1 MESHT
6 MRICLHL
13 FQELTAEV
21 KHLRMIDFIHML
33 DYSEKKKEAKNDS
46 MVINLLN
53 PVKWI
58 KV

>member
-1 MESHT
+1 

-53 PVKWI
+53 PVK
-58 KV
+58 

>member
-1 MESHT
+1 M
-6 MRICLHL
+6 L

-33 DYSEKKKEAKNDS
+33 DYSEKKKKEAKNDS